1 MNVTDPDT
9 GQVED
14 PGHDPQTLEGRDS
27 SQRSLSEKALRP
39 QDSPKWLQI
48 LTCGPQSA
56 PALSVPAEASSP

>member
-1 MNVTDPDT
+1 MNVMDPDT

-14 PGHDPQTLEGRDS
+14 PGHDPQTLGQDS
-27 SQRSLSEKALRP
+27 SQRSLSEKALRL

-56 PALSVPAEASSP
+56 LALSVPAEASSP